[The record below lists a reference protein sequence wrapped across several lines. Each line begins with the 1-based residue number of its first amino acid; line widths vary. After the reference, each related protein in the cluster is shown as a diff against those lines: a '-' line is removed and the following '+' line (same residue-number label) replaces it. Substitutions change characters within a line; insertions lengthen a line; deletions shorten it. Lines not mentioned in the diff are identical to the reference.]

1 MTTSSNIVGQAEIR
15 PRLSRDVIGAFLGSD
30 TVRAYGLISP
40 LLLVIGLLLCAP
52 IVFTV
57 AASFWTQHNLELER
71 SWTLAN
77 YVQAW
82 ASPVYRTLFLR
93 SLWISGSVTVL
104 TVLLAYP
111 IAYYVAFYVHGSKL
125 TWILIL
131 TIPFWTS
138 YLLRVFAWKLIL
150 GYNGAINSGLQSL
163 GLISEPLEFLLYNPI
178 AIVITLT
185 HAWMPFAI
193 LPIYVSLEKLDRS
206 LIEAAT
212 DLGDGPV
219 SRFLRV
225 TLPLS
230 MPGVTAAA
238 LMIFIPTVGD
248 YITPL
253 LVGGPDGLMIANAIG
268 NLFGRSN
275 NWPLGSA
282 LSVSSIAVVAALSLV
297 YLWATRRGFEKV
309 A

>member
-1 MTTSSNIVGQAEIR
+1 MTTSSTIVGQAEIR

-40 LLLVIGLLLCAP
+40 LILVIGLLLCAP

-82 ASPVYRTLFLR
+82 TSPVYRTLFLR

-111 IAYYVAFYVHGSKL
+111 IAYYVAFYVHGNKL

-219 SRFLRV
+219 ARFLRV

-282 LSVSSIAVVAALSLV
+282 LSVSSIAIVAALSLV

>member
-1 MTTSSNIVGQAEIR
+1 MTTGSTILERSTVERPVSRRSLFVGSEA
-15 PRLSRDVIGAFLGSD
+15 L
-30 TVRAYGLISP
+30 RAYGLLAP
-40 LLLVIGLLLCAP
+40 LLLVVGLLLCAP
-52 IVFTV
+52 IAFTV
-57 AASFWTQHNLELER
+57 VVSFWTQHNLDLER
-71 SWTLAN
+71 SWTMAN
-77 YVQAW
+77 YVEAW
-82 ASPVYRTLFLR
+82 TSPVYRTLLLR
-93 SLWISGSVTVL
+93 SIWISGSVTVL
-104 TVLLAYP
+104 TVAFAYP
-111 IAYYVAFYVHGSKL
+111 IAYYVAFYVHGRKL
-125 TWILIL
+125 TWILVL
-131 TIPFWTS
+131 TVPFWTS
-138 YLLRVFAWKLIL
+138 YLLRVFAWKVIL
-150 GYNGAINSGLQSL
+150 GYNGAINSGLKSM

-178 AIVITLT
+178 AVVITLT

-193 LPIYVSLEKLDRS
+193 LPIYVALEKLDRS

-219 SRFLRV
+219 ARFLRV

-248 YITPL
+248 YVTPQ

-268 NLFGRSN
+268 TQFGRSN

-282 LSVSSIAVVAALSLV
+282 LSLSSALIVATLSIAYV
-297 YLWATRRGFEKV
+297 WATRRTFEKV

>member
-1 MTTSSNIVGQAEIR
+1 
-15 PRLSRDVIGAFLGSD
+15 
-30 TVRAYGLISP
+30 
-40 LLLVIGLLLCAP
+40 
-52 IVFTV
+52 
-57 AASFWTQHNLELER
+57 
-71 SWTLAN
+71 
-77 YVQAW
+77 
-82 ASPVYRTLFLR
+82 
-93 SLWISGSVTVL
+93 
-104 TVLLAYP
+104 
-111 IAYYVAFYVHGSKL
+111 
-125 TWILIL
+125 
-131 TIPFWTS
+131 
-138 YLLRVFAWKLIL
+138 
-150 GYNGAINSGLQSL
+150 
-163 GLISEPLEFLLYNPI
+163 
-178 AIVITLT
+178 
-185 HAWMPFAI
+185 MPFAI

-219 SRFLRV
+219 ARFLRV